1 MNVEEAIELCN
12 AYIEPNIHPSRR
24 LSIDKDFMELI
35 TVLEE
40 CKKQEAKIKQ
50 FHEMLLVIQE
60 GYEFVDNVTGLLPE
74 QSTRYEQICA
84 LLFKWEELEL

>member
-50 FHEMLLVIQE
+50 L
-60 GYEFVDNVTGLLPE
+60 
-74 QSTRYEQICA
+74 R
-84 LLFKWEELEL
+84 KELKGIKK